1 MTDAEKARSSIS
13 VHFRNVCAFDFEFT
27 FPFIHPSNKNLEKSN
42 GNDKPPKHISE
53 MNRGDEIKSAK
64 NGQREGGEGEF
75 FVTCSTTNASVL
87 GGTRQSLYMLQ
98 LPVNHYAI
106 RTNQMREFCP

>member
-1 MTDAEKARSSIS
+1 MMLVEIHTRKDVTDAQKARSSIS

-87 GGTRQSLYMLQ
+87 G
-98 LPVNHYAI
+98 NHCTCSNYLSI
-106 RTNQMREFCP
+106 ITQ